1 MNRKR
6 NREINKLND
15 LFVRFLL
22 GKNGNEKVL
31 EDMVNA
37 ALSDF
42 NFEEVKD
49 LEIIAPYNLSENIDL
64 KESIID
70 IKAKTKDNKTVIIEI
85 QLCGNMDFLKR
96 IFYYISKNI
105 VNELKEGEDYKQLSG
120 IISINLL
127 NFNLDFGDEGKP
139 HRCFKLIDT
148 KNHNVD
154 LDFIQMHVIEA
165 KRFIE
170 IIEKSTLGE
179 LKKNKLLTWMK
190 FFTTKNLKS
199 IEKELKEAN
208 PIMTKVIEEYKRFTS
223 DDKLMRAYDARDAF
237 LVGQKIMLDR
247 EREEGIKEG
256 IEKGI
261 KRGIKKGIREGKLE
275 GIREGV
281 EKGKLEGIREGVEK
295 GKLEGIKEGR
305 HAEQISMAIAMKNKN
320 MDIKLISEIT
330 GLSVE
335 EIRKLRPD
343 GKKL

>member
-1 MNRKR
+1 MKR

-15 LFVRFLL
+15 LFVRYLL
-22 GKNGNEKVL
+22 GKIGNEKVL
-31 EDMVNA
+31 EYMVNA

-49 LEIIAPYNLSENIDL
+49 LEIIDPYNLSENIDL

-70 IKAKTKDNKTVIIEI
+70 IPKGTPSAKAKTKDNKIVIIEI
-85 QLCGNMDFLKR
+85 QLYGNIDFVKR

-105 VNELKEGEDYKQLSG
+105 VNELKEGEDYKNLSR

-127 NFNLDFGDEGKP
+127 NFNLDFGDNGKP

-154 LDFIQMHVIEA
+154 LDFIQMHIIEA

-170 IIEKSTLGE
+170 IIEKSTIDE

-190 FFTTKNLKS
+190 FFTSKNLKS

-223 DDKLMRAYDARDAF
+223 DEKLMRAYDARDAF
-237 LVGQKIMLDR
+237 LLGQKMMLNR
-247 EREEGIKEG
+247 EREDGFEEGI
-256 IEKGI
+256 
-261 KRGIKKGIREGKLE
+261 
-275 GIREGV
+275 
-281 EKGKLEGIREGVEK
+281 EK
-295 GKLEGIKEGR
+295 GKLEGIKEGEENK
-305 HAEQISMAIAMKNKN
+305 AISIAKTLKQMN
-320 MDIKLISEIT
+320 MDDASISKAT
-330 GLSVE
+330 GLSIE
-335 EIRKLRPD
+335 EIRKLRSD
-343 GKKL
+343 RNKL